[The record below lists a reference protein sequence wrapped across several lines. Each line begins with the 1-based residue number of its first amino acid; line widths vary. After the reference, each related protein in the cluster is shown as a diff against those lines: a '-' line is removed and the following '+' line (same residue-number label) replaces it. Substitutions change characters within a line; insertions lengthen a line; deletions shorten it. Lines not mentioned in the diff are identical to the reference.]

1 MYGYR
6 ERSGNAP
13 HPEDI
18 RVDLERQVLRISARL
33 GDDPASEVTEEHA
46 LLLVRSCSECHE
58 PVSIYALGSLSER
71 IRSHNQLLA
80 APWEAGFWKLLE
92 APGGFALVADGGH
105 KLAIGARGYIHATC
119 DATEFSV
126 TFARPA
132 EPSPLGAESTPPV
145 APSGDDP
152 TDQPAVTSPEPA
164 GAHSTLQVPGRP
176 VEGRAGCR
184 PSPPPAAALGGLAPV
199 LPLALV
205 LPAVDRS
212 HAATICAR
220 SEMACSVAPSPA
232 GQVPRDVMETP
243 TLRAEPSGQLLFS
256 WAPLGPPCR

>member
-13 HPEDI
+13 RPEDI

-33 GDDPASEVTEEHA
+33 GDDPASEITEEHP

-92 APGGFALVADGGH
+92 APGGFALVANGGH
-105 KLAIGARGYIHATC
+105 KLAIGARGYLHATC

-132 EPSPLGAESTPPV
+132 EPSPPGPPPRLRARRRRAPSPLGAESTPPV

-164 GAHSTLQVPGRP
+164 RALPDAGPGETCRRQGRVPALTA
-176 VEGRAGCR
+176 AGCR
-184 PSPPPAAALGGLAPV
+184 AGRP
-199 LPLALV
+199 
-205 LPAVDRS
+205 
-212 HAATICAR
+212 CAR
-220 SEMACSVAPSPA
+220 ASAC
-232 GQVPRDVMETP
+232 
-243 TLRAEPSGQLLFS
+243 
-256 WAPLGPPCR
+256 PCASCG